1 MSVFFIAEAGVNH
14 NGSREIAERLVDVAA
29 FSGADA
35 VKFQTFKAE
44 KMISVRAEKAAYQIQ
59 TTGTTETQL
68 EMVRRLEL
76 DRETHHA
83 LFDRCLEKGI
93 EFLSTPFDEES
104 VDFLAKDIKVSRLK
118 IPSGEITN
126 GPLLLHIARKG
137 LPVILSTGMSTLGE
151 VEDALSVLAYG
162 FSGSNEPPSRESF
175 RRAYSDAKSF
185 ETLYERV
192 ILLHCTTEYP
202 APYEAINLRAMD
214 TLRDAFGLR
223 VGYSDHTPGIE
234 IALAAAARGACIVEK
249 HFTLSRSMEG
259 PDHSASLEPEEL
271 GALVS
276 GIRKIENA
284 LGSLRKIRTP
294 HEEGNARCAR
304 KSLVASRIIHTGETF
319 TCENVTSKRPG
330 DGLSP
335 MSFWDVSGTKARRI
349 FPKDSPILP

>member
-29 FSGADA
+29 LSGADA

-44 KMISVRAEKAAYQIQ
+44 KTISSRAEKAAYQIH
-59 TTGTTETQL
+59 TTGKAETQL

-76 DRETHHA
+76 DHETHRA
-83 LFDRCLEKGI
+83 ILDRCRVKGI

-104 VDFLAKDIKVSRLK
+104 VDFLAEDIKIRQLK

-126 GPLLLHIARKG
+126 GHLLLHVARKG

-162 FSGSNEPPSRESF
+162 FSGSDEPPSRESF
-175 RRAYSDAKSF
+175 RRAYSDAKS
-185 ETLYERV
+185 YEILFNRV

-223 VGYSDHTPGIE
+223 VGYSDHTQGIE
-234 IALAAAARGACIVEK
+234 IALAAAARGACVVEK
-249 HFTLSRSMEG
+249 HFTLSRSMMG
-259 PDHSASLEPEEL
+259 PDHRASIEPEEL
-271 GALVS
+271 NALVS
-276 GIRKIENA
+276 GIRKIEKA
-284 LGSLRKIRTP
+284 LGTSRKIRTP
-294 HEEGNARCAR
+294 NEERNARCAR
-304 KSLVASRIIHTGETF
+304 KSLVASRDIHAGETF

-330 DGLSP
+330 DGPSP
-335 MSFWDVSGTKARRI
+335 MSFWDVTGMKAPRD